1 MKAKQGS
8 RIGQIFADG
17 RQIDEALRLA
27 ARDAIRKHARH
38 NVPVVVW
45 RDGGIAWVRGLD
57 PSPPLPFGRSAAH
70 MEHRKDDDQVG
81 LYSEVDRVRKPA
93 EQSPSDSRLK
103 ILIPEWIFRD
113 PIVCDA

>member
-1 MKAKQGS
+1 
-8 RIGQIFADG
+8 
-17 RQIDEALRLA
+17 
-27 ARDAIRKHARH
+27 
-38 NVPVVVW
+38 
-45 RDGGIAWVRGLD
+45 
-57 PSPPLPFGRSAAH
+57 